1 MSIIVYFILSLY
13 TISTWCFKTA
23 INLII
28 DGKFISIFSSINID
42 AMDLSIHSEY
52 KYVFL
57 LSLYLGVKV
66 FGERY
71 TLP

>member
-1 MSIIVYFILSLY
+1 
-13 TISTWCFKTA
+13 
-23 INLII
+23 
-28 DGKFISIFSSINID
+28 
-42 AMDLSIHSEY
+42 MDLSIHSEH

-66 FGERY
+66 LGERY

>member
-1 MSIIVYFILSLY
+1 MEM
-13 TISTWCFKTA
+13 
-23 INLII
+23 
-28 DGKFISIFSSINID
+28 FISIFSSINID
-42 AMDLSIHSEY
+42 AMDLSIRSEP

-66 FGERY
+66 LGERY